1 LVARDDDVE
10 EAAARGA
17 SAFYADPTR
26 GTSSGLC
33 TNGLRKSVTL
43 FLLREGRE
51 RRHSLSLPDVTYLAS
66 LDLTLGEHLFD
77 PHQLRHASHDRVPLH
92 RRSGDD
98 LLALCTVKSGGRVST
113 RLMGK
118 FEKGWTTY

>member
-1 LVARDDDVE
+1 MARDDDVE

-66 LDLTLGEHLFD
+66 LDLTLGVRLFA
-77 PHQLRHASHDRVPLH
+77 PPLSSDT
-92 RRSGDD
+92 RATIGSRCIDEAATTSSPSARSNQED
-98 LLALCTVKSGGRVST
+98 
-113 RLMGK
+113 
-118 FEKGWTTY
+118 E